1 MSSTFARYLTVL
13 IARDLETRNKE
24 LPSYI
29 YEMIE
34 SYFNGG
40 QFEKIEDFLISWC
53 EKEVKNES
61 NRFIK

>member
-1 MSSTFARYLTVL
+1 MNNTFARYLTVL
-13 IARDLETRNKE
+13 IARDLETNNKE

-40 QFEKIEDFLISWC
+40 QFEKIEEFLVSWC
-53 EKEVKNES
+53 KEEVKNED
-61 NRFIK
+61 N